1 MEIIRVYSRLF
12 AVVENGKC
20 PDQREWTP
28 MDTNGHECEVLI
40 RVYSRLF
47 VVVRVHSRSASS
59 DQCATTGGSGARGT
73 TKAMVAD
80 AD

>member
-1 MEIIRVYSRLF
+1 
-12 AVVENGKC
+12 
-20 PDQREWTP
+20 